1 MQRETQQIVEAARLL
16 AARGWAPAGAGNY
29 SHRLT
34 DGTFAITVSGA
45 HKANLTAADVMRID
59 ADGHSLDGR
68 TPSAEAALHLAV
80 YRLHPDAQAALH
92 THSIPAVALTRALAD
107 HESLLLKGYELQK
120 AFPGVETHESLIE
133 LPIYDNTQDMDALAI
148 EVASDLIVRPAPA
161 FLIRDHGLYGWGASM
176 DEALRVV
183 EAAETLIACELELL
197 RFNRG
202 P

>member
-1 MQRETQQIVEAARLL
+1 MKEAERIVEAARFL

-29 SHRLT
+29 SHRLA
-34 DGTFAITVSGA
+34 DGTFAITMSGA
-45 HKANLTAADVMRID
+45 HKANLTTSDVMRVD
-59 ADGHSLDGR
+59 ADGQSLDGR
-68 TPSAEAALHLAV
+68 KPSAEAALHLAI
-80 YRLHPDAQAALH
+80 YRLYPAARAVLH
-92 THSIPAVALTRALAD
+92 THSIPTVALTRALTE

-120 AFPGVETHESLIE
+120 AFPGVETHEAKIE
-133 LPIYDNTQDMDALAI
+133 LPIYDNSQDMDRLAI

-197 RFNRG
+197 RLNRK